1 MNEWGVQKEK
11 KQSEVSRLFGV
22 EVAASAVTQ
31 WGRSSTARRI
41 CQLAHVISVWMG
53 EIEFLETRFIF
64 VEKGFED
71 LCLCEVVR
79 VLSENLA
86 GGHASSRLSQP
97 ASSSSVCCLSPP
109 STRD

>member
-1 MNEWGVQKEK
+1 M
-11 KQSEVSRLFGV
+11 FGV
-22 EVAASAVTQ
+22 EAAASAVTQ
-31 WGRSSTARRI
+31 WGQSSTARRI
-41 CQLAHVISVWMG
+41 CQLAHVISVWG
-53 EIEFLETRFIF
+53 EIGFLQTRFIF

-79 VLSENLA
+79 VSENLA

>member
-1 MNEWGVQKEK
+1 MSWI
-11 KQSEVSRLFGV
+11 FGV
-22 EVAASAVTQ
+22 EAAASAVTQ

-41 CQLAHVISVWMG
+41 CQLAHVISVWG
-53 EIEFLETRFIF
+53 EIGFLQTRFIF
-64 VEKGFED
+64 VEKGFMD